1 MTAIVPFSRCA
12 ILALVLVACSR
23 TPSPSTQAG
32 PPAGFAT
39 LRDAT
44 GRSVGTAS
52 VFPASGGGVRIR
64 VSANGLTPGMHGI
77 HVHAVGTCDGST
89 QTAFSSAGGHF
100 NPTGKQHGRQNPN
113 GWHGGDL
120 PNLVV
125 DASGNGS
132 LDAVAESL
140 TIDSGAGALLDADG
154 SAIVIH
160 ANPDDERTDAGPQG
174 PGNSGARV
182 ACGVISR
189 A

>member
-1 MTAIVPFSRCA
+1 MTAIAPISRCA
-12 ILALVLVACSR
+12 IIALALAACSR
-23 TPSPSTQAG
+23 TPSSDTDA
-32 PPAGFAT
+32 PAGVAT
-39 LRDAT
+39 LRDAS
-44 GRSVGTAS
+44 GRTVGSAS
-52 VFPASGGGVRIR
+52 IFPASGGGVRIR

-77 HVHAVGTCDGST
+77 HIHAVGTCDGST

-100 NPTGKQHGRQNPN
+100 NPTGKEHGRQNPN
-113 GWHGGDL
+113 GWHAGDL
-120 PNLVV
+120 PNLSV

-132 LDAVAESL
+132 LDEVVESL
-140 TIDSGAGALLDADG
+140 TIDSGPGSLFDTDG

-160 ANPDDERTDAGPQG
+160 ANPDDERTDSGPQG